1 MSVIWKLSVEEFTS
15 NQCLQLLIS
24 FPRARE
30 VVRRLTRA
38 IG

>member
-15 NQCLQLLIS
+15 NQCLQLLS

-30 VVRRLTRA
+30 VVRRLMRA

>member
-15 NQCLQLLIS
+15 NQCLQLLS

-30 VVRRLTRA
+30 VVRRLMRVR
-38 IG
+38 G